1 MAGRT
6 AMEESLRRSLGSY
19 RPSPAGQP
27 AARPDAV
34 PGAEAAVSVV
44 LAGDDLSLLLIVRAH
59 HPDDPWS
66 GHVALPGGRRDA
78 SDVDLLG
85 TARRETEEEVGF
97 ALSEDSL
104 WGTLPSVEAG
114 AARKLP
120 TRLSVTP
127 FVFRLPERPVVRPNH
142 EVAEVI
148 WIPLL
153 ELVSRDRR
161 ASMDVEHEG
170 QRFSFPAYRVG
181 QHFVWG
187 LTHRVLR
194 TLTAPAAP

>member
-19 RPSPAGQP
+19 QPSTSGQP
-27 AARPDAV
+27 ATE

-44 LAGDDLSLLLIVRAH
+44 LAGDDLSLLLIVRAR

-78 SDVDLLG
+78 SDMDLLD
-85 TARRETEEEVGF
+85 TALRETEEEVGF
-97 ALSEDSL
+97 SLPKDAL
-104 WGTLPSVEAG
+104 WGTLPPLEAG
-114 AARKLP
+114 AARQLP

-127 FVFRLPERPVVRPNH
+127 FVFRLSERPLTRLNY
-142 EVAEVI
+142 EVAEAI
-148 WIPLL
+148 WIPLVDL
-153 ELVSRDRR
+153 LSDERR
-161 ASMDVEHEG
+161 ASMELDHQG

-181 QHFVWG
+181 EHLVWG

-194 TLTAPAAP
+194 TLTAPATP

>member
-19 RPSPAGQP
+19 RPSSSGEP
-27 AARPDAV
+27 AAE

-44 LAGDDLSLLLIVRAH
+44 LAGDDLSLLLIVRAS

-85 TARRETEEEVGF
+85 TALRETEEEVGLS
-97 ALSEDSL
+97 LSEGEL

-127 FVFRLPERPVVRPNH
+127 FVFRLPERPATTPNY

-153 ELVSRDRR
+153 DLVSDRR
-161 ASMDVEHEG
+161 RTHMDVEHQG
-170 QRFSFPAYRVG
+170 QRFSFPAWRVG
-181 QHFVWG
+181 EHLVWG

-194 TLTAPAAP
+194 TLTAPASR